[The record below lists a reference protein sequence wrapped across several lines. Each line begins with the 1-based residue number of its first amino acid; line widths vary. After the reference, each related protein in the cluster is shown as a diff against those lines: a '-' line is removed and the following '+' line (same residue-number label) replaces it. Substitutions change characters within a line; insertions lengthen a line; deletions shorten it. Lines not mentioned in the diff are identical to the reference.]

1 MRELKFR
8 AWVGSDNTDRVD
20 EEMHYEYGPCLLDG
34 KYADVSGYGD
44 IYGTYEEVPV
54 EQYTGLKDKNGR
66 EIYEG
71 DIVGD
76 IEGIHELAIC
86 VWDDSNAE
94 FDFVCVDGKCTKDNV
109 KSWLEMYEIIGNIHE
124 NKELLGEK

>member
-8 AWVGSDNTDRVD
+8 LWSKRTNRYITTCIVDGVEYNEISAFDLFGLRSD
-20 EEMHYEYGPCLLDG
+20 
-34 KYADVSGYGD
+34 AQFQSDV
-44 IYGTYEEVPV
+44 II
-54 EQYTGLKDKNGR
+54 EQYTGLKDKNGK

-124 NKELLGEK
+124 NGELLENE

>member
-1 MRELKFR
+1 MRELKFKMITQTT
-8 AWVGSDNTDRVD
+8 GK
-20 EEMHYEYGPCLLDG
+20 LL
-34 KYADVSGYGD
+34 GYVD
-44 IYGTYEEVPV
+44 IYELLRNGQDVLPDLVEAILKGVKF
-54 EQYTGLKDKNGR
+54 EQYTGLKDKNGK

-124 NKELLGEK
+124 NPELLKGEE